1 MFFKLLLFIFLQT
14 SLYSFNLNSNGFKF
28 HGNFCGDNIPNVNA
42 KSKEEEFKLLSAIEP
57 IDIIDKA
64 CKKHDICYLQRGRD
78 AVSCDNELVLDMRNI
93 HDKLKDDA
101 CKRFS
106 RSIIYYFR
114 IKNDNVVTLLDSG
127 DSLGHKMVK
136 LPSVSFRNMMN
147 TASISKVAGVN
158 YTISKPYGY
167 IFDSKNNSIRRKE
180 VLQIFPPRYKKCEIS
195 E

>member
-1 MFFKLLLFIFLQT
+1 MFLKLFLLIFIEI
-14 SLYSFNLNSNGFKF
+14 SLYAFGVNSNGFKF

-42 KSKEEEFKLLSAIEP
+42 KSQEEELRLLNAIEP

-64 CKKHDICYLQRGRD
+64 CKKHDICYIQRGRD
-78 AVSCDNELVLDMRNI
+78 AVSCDDALVLDMKNI
-93 HDKLKDDA
+93 HAKLKDDA

-106 RSIIYYFR
+106 QSIIYYFR

-127 DSLGHKMVK
+127 NSLEHKMVK
-136 LPSVSFRNMMN
+136 LPSVSFANMMN
-147 TASISKVAGVN
+147 TASISSVTGVN
-158 YTISKPYGY
+158 YTVSKPYGY
-167 IFDSKNNSIRRKE
+167 IFDAKNNTQRRKE

>member
-1 MFFKLLLFIFLQT
+1 M
-14 SLYSFNLNSNGFKF
+14 NSNGFKF
-28 HGNFCGDNIPNVNA
+28 HGNFCGDNIPNVKA
-42 KSKEEEFKLLSAIEP
+42 KSKEEEFKILSAIKP

-78 AVSCDNELVLDMRNI
+78 AVSCDNELVLEMENI
-93 HDKLKDDA
+93 HDKLNDDA

-106 RSIIYYFR
+106 QSIIYYFR
-114 IKNDNVVTLLDSG
+114 IKNDNFITLLDSG
-127 DSLGHKMVK
+127 ESLSDKMIK
-136 LPSVSFRNMMN
+136 LPSVSFKNAIN
-147 TASISKVAGVN
+147 TAQISSIAGVN

-167 IFDSKNNSIRRKE
+167 IFDPKKNSQRRKE